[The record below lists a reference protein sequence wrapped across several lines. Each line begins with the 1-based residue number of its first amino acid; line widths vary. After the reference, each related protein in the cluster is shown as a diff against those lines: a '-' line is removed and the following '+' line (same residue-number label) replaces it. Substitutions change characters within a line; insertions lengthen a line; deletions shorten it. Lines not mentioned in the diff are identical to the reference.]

1 MYNRITLIGML
12 TDDPQER
19 IDPDGNW
26 AALLSLKVPPP
37 PDAPPTYWGLV
48 YDLRSP
54 DWPTGEDTFLV
65 ICRDRLLIERCLQFF
80 YQGDA
85 VCVEGRLVLTF
96 LRSDSDLVPLAEILA
111 SDVILLT
118 EHTSGRSQ
126 ET

>member
-1 MYNRITLIGML
+1 MHNRITLIGTL
-12 TDDPQER
+12 ADHPQER
-19 IDPDGNW
+19 VDPDGNR

-65 ICRDRLLIERCLQFF
+65 ICRERVLVERCFQSVHK
-80 YQGDA
+80 GDLI
-85 VCVEGRLVLTF
+85 CVEGRLVLTF
-96 LRSDSDLVPLAEILA
+96 LRSHGALVPLAEILA

-118 EHTSGRSQ
+118 EHSSSPSL
-126 ET
+126 

>member
-19 IDPDGNW
+19 IDPDSNR

-37 PDAPPTYWGLV
+37 TDVPPTYWGLV

-65 ICRDRLLIERCLQFF
+65 ICRDRALIERCLHSFH
-80 YQGDA
+80 QGDVA
-85 VCVEGRLVLTF
+85 CVKGRLVLTC
-96 LRSDSDLVPLAEILA
+96 LHSNGDLVPLAEILA

-118 EHTSGRSQ
+118 EHTSPPSF
-126 ET
+126 

>member
-19 IDPDGNW
+19 IDPDGNR

-37 PDAPPTYWGLV
+37 TDAPPTYWGLV

-65 ICRDRLLIERCLQFF
+65 ICRDRALMERCLHSFH
-80 YQGDA
+80 QGDVA
-85 VCVEGRLVLTF
+85 CVEGRLVLTC
-96 LRSDSDLVPLAEILA
+96 LRSNGDLVPLAEILA

-118 EHTSGRSQ
+118 EHTSPPSF
-126 ET
+126 